1 MNASPGTPCS
11 PTEHEEPSMSDEH
24 PLEQL
29 LRDAKDKDDLNA
41 AAQGAELRKT
51 FELQERVQARWV
63 QSKASL
69 IDEIERANAVLAK
82 HALRERYAFRE
93 LPDSGPGNISRGN
106 LALGYAPPSKSP
118 RAEYDVTVI
127 AGDGRI
133 ILLHRASGQR
143 HQNLTV
149 FTALG
154 KNWEAILTGLYRD
167 HLKKGREPAQNVP
180 LAGDL
185 GDRA

>member
-1 MNASPGTPCS
+1 MQTYRA
-11 PTEHEEPSMSDEH
+11 PSMSDEH

-51 FELQERVQARWV
+51 LELQEKVQAQWA

-69 IDEIERANAVLAK
+69 IDEIERANAVLAQ

-93 LPDSGPGNISRGN
+93 LPDPGPGNISRGN
-106 LALGYAPPSKSP
+106 LTLGYAPPSKSP
-118 RAEYDVTVI
+118 RAEYDLTVI
-127 AGDGRI
+127 ASDGRI
-133 ILLHRASGQR
+133 TLLHRASGQR

-154 KNWEAILTGLYRD
+154 KNWEGILTGLYRD
-167 HLKKGREPAQNVP
+167 HLKKGREPVQNLP

>member
-1 MNASPGTPCS
+1 
-11 PTEHEEPSMSDEH
+11 MSDEH

-51 FELQERVQARWV
+51 LELQEKVLAQWA

-106 LALGYAPPSKSP
+106 LALGYAPPSKSA
-118 RAEYDVTVI
+118 RAEYDLTVI
-127 AGDGRI
+127 ASDGRI
-133 ILLHRASGQR
+133 TLLHRASGQR

-167 HLKKGREPAQNVP
+167 HLKKGREPAQNLP